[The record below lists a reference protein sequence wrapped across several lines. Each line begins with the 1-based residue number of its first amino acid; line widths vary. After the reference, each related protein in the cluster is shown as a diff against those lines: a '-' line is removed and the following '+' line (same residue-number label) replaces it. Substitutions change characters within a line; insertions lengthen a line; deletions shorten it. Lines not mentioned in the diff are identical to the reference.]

1 MNASKTLPLTMVV
14 LVLITGWMCGQKAAG
29 PQSIAQENGD
39 GAKQGPFGD
48 IAVVNIASLVKQHR
62 DFKQRIE
69 GIREQVNEFK
79 KQVTVR
85 QAEIESVQRK
95 LQQLGPGS
103 SERDETQLLL
113 VRLQTEL
120 RLSGDRQQKGFVK
133 QEAVLYS
140 DTYSEITAVIKR
152 YAETNGIQLVLR
164 ANHEP
169 IDPSDQKSVLNAVNR
184 VVVYHAQRDITE
196 EILKVLNA
204 PKDDKSP
211 A

>member
-1 MNASKTLPLTMVV
+1 MNASKTLPLAMVV
-14 LVLITGWMCGQKAAG
+14 LVLITGWMCGQKTAG

-39 GAKQGPFGD
+39 AAKQRQSGD
-48 IAVVNIASLVKQHR
+48 IAVVNIASLVQQHR

-69 GIREQVNEFK
+69 IIR
-79 KQVTVR
+79 KQVGEANKQVAVR

-95 LQQLGPGS
+95 LQRLRPRS
-103 SERDETQLLL
+103 PEHDETQLLL
-113 VRLQTEL
+113 VRLETEL
-120 RLSGDRQQKGFVK
+120 KLSGDRQRQGFVK

-140 DTYSEITAVIKR
+140 DTYSEITAAIKR
-152 YAETNGIQLVLR
+152 YAETNGIALVLR

-169 IDPSDQKSVLNAVNR
+169 IDPNDQKSVLNAVNR
-184 VVVYHAQRDITE
+184 VVVYHAQRDITD

>member
-1 MNASKTLPLTMVV
+1 MNASKTLPLAMVV
-14 LVLITGWMCGQKAAG
+14 LVLITGWMCGQKTAG

-39 GAKQGPFGD
+39 AAKQRQSGD
-48 IAVVNIASLVKQHR
+48 IAVVNIASLVQQHR

-69 GIREQVNEFK
+69 IIR
-79 KQVTVR
+79 KQVGEANKQVAVR

-95 LQQLGPGS
+95 LQRLRPRS
-103 SERDETQLLL
+103 PEHDETQLLL
-113 VRLQTEL
+113 VRLETEL
-120 RLSGDRQQKGFVK
+120 KLSGDRQRQGFVK

-140 DTYSEITAVIKR
+140 DTYSEITAAIKR
-152 YAETNGIQLVLR
+152 YAEANGIQLVLR

-169 IDPSDQKSVLNAVNR
+169 IDPDDQKSVLSAINR
-184 VVVYHAQRDITE
+184 VVVYHAQRDITN

-204 PKDDKSP
+204 PKGDKSP